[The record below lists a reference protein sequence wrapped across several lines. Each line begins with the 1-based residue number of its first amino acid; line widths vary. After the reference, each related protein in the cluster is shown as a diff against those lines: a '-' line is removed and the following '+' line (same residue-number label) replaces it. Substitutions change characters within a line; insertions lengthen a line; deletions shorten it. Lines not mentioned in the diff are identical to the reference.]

1 MLGIQLFRAALTPL
15 QKAFTCICCSS
26 MYLTRL
32 VHSKT
37 LLLLREAFTSLL
49 PVVLVMNIIVLLSG
63 LSGLLASQGV
73 VAEGFI
79 NGNEV
84 SRLYFF
90 LVPFFLN
97 ISLSTLMAK
106 EKDLDQVST
115 VLISVVCFLRVS
127 GFLFIDST
135 GQILSFQGSVLT
147 SIPATL
153 VAVTLLHYF
162 SRFSA
167 LQFFR
172 GRSEVSPALQ
182 RTLNLL
188 IPGLL
193 TVLCFELIGQGFR
206 LFFKAGLFSFLFEIL
221 PKLQATQEVILFKL
235 ISQLSWFFGIHG
247 EYSAD
252 GLFRILN
259 AIPSSEA
266 GSIHFKVL
274 HDVFMNIG
282 GSGSTFVIPLAILFL
297 PGSTQFKSIAQLS
310 LPFALFNVNEILLF
324 GLPIILNPLFLAPFL
339 LAPLVNMAIALTA
352 IHWGAFT
359 ISATAINWMS
369 PPLYSAYTASGG
381 SGGAVLTQ
389 FLCIVI
395 DMGIYYPFLVLAKQ
409 QSNTPRALRKLL
421 DGDAYQFVNREINR
435 QEERRFMTQKMDQ
448 VQGMEE
454 VQRLLQQLKGG
465 QFLLYFQ
472 PKVDAQSEALV
483 GLETLL
489 RFQNAAGKIVPP
501 TFLPILYQQGLS
513 KAVDQKVLSLVF
525 DQIKQWRGEGQRF
538 PQISINLDKDFLLD
552 PPSVQT
558 LIAKA
563 RQEGIYFELE
573 ITEHTYT
580 SEVQSLA
587 SVVRDLRSAG
597 HQVSIDDFG
606 AGYSS
611 LTTLVS
617 LEADSVKLDRK
628 LVIAPEGERQR
639 GQVLLEASVKLC
651 HDLGF
656 SVVAEGIESL
666 SQLQLVQ
673 HCGVDFVQGYYTG
686 KPMPSDQ
693 VSQLFQA

>member
-1 MLGIQLFRAALTPL
+1 
-15 QKAFTCICCSS
+15 
-26 MYLTRL
+26 MYLNRL
-32 VHSKT
+32 IHFKT

-49 PVVLVMNIIVLLSG
+49 PVVLVMNIVVLLSG
-63 LSGLLASQGV
+63 LSDVLASQGV

-106 EKDLDQVST
+106 EKELDQVST
-115 VLISVVCFLRVS
+115 VLISAVCFLRVS

-135 GQILSFQGSVLT
+135 GQILSFQGSVIT
-147 SIPATL
+147 SVPATL

-162 SRFSA
+162 SRFSS

-172 GRSEVSPALQ
+172 GRSEVSPVLQ

-193 TVLCFELIGQGFR
+193 TMLCCELVGHGFR
-206 LFFKAGLFSFLFEIL
+206 LFFKAGVFSILFAAL
-221 PKLQATQEVILFKL
+221 PKLQDIQEVILFKL

-259 AIPSSEA
+259 EIPSSQA

-282 GSGSTFVIPLAILFL
+282 GSGSTFVVPLAILSL
-297 PGSTQFKSIAQLS
+297 PGSAPFKSIAQLS

-339 LAPLVNMAIALTA
+339 LAPLVNLAIALTA
-352 IHWGAFT
+352 IHLGVFT
-359 ISATAINWMS
+359 ISAPAINWMS
-369 PPLYSAYTASGG
+369 PPLYSAYAVSGG

-389 FLCIVI
+389 LLCIAI
-395 DMGIYYPFLVLAKQ
+395 DMSIYYPFLLLAKQ
-409 QSNTPRALRKLL
+409 QSKTPLDLRKRLHS
-421 DGDAYQFVNREINR
+421 DAYQFVNTEINR
-435 QEERRFMTQKMDQ
+435 QEERRFITQKIDQ
-448 VQGMEE
+448 VRGMEE
-454 VQRLLQQLKGG
+454 TQRLLQQLKGG

-472 PKVDAQSEALV
+472 PKVDAKSKALV

-489 RFQNAAGKIVPP
+489 RFQDAGGKITPP

-525 DQIKQWRGEGQRF
+525 DQIKQWRGDGQKL

-552 PPSVQT
+552 PPSVKAF
-558 LIAKA
+558 IAQAK
-563 RQEGIYFELE
+563 QEEIYFELE

-587 SVVRDLRSAG
+587 SVVRDLRAAG

-628 LVIAPEGERQR
+628 LVAAPEGESQR
-639 GQVLLEASVKLC
+639 GQVLLQSSVKLC

-656 SVVAEGIESL
+656 AVVAEGVESL

-693 VSQLFQA
+693 VSRLFQA

>member
-1 MLGIQLFRAALTPL
+1 
-15 QKAFTCICCSS
+15 
-26 MYLTRL
+26 MYLNRL
-32 VHSKT
+32 IHFKT

-49 PVVLVMNIIVLLSG
+49 PVVLVMNIVVLLSG
-63 LSGLLASQGV
+63 LSDVLASQGV

-84 SRLYFF
+84 GRLYFF

-106 EKDLDQVST
+106 EKELDQVST
-115 VLISVVCFLRVS
+115 ILISAVCFLRVS
-127 GFLFIDST
+127 GFLFINTT
-135 GQILSFQGSVLT
+135 GQILSFQGSVIT

-162 SRFSA
+162 SRFSS

-172 GRSEVSPALQ
+172 GRSEMSPALQ

-193 TVLCFELIGQGFR
+193 TMLCCELVGQGFR
-206 LFFKAGLFSFLFEIL
+206 LFFKAGIFSALFAVL
-221 PKLQATQEVILFKL
+221 PKLQDIQEVILFKL

-259 AIPSSEA
+259 EIPSSQA
-266 GSIHFKVL
+266 GSIRFKVL

-282 GSGSTFVIPLAILFL
+282 GSGSTFVVPLAILFL
-297 PGSTQFKSIAQLS
+297 PGSAPFKSMAQLS

-339 LAPLVNMAIALTA
+339 LAPLINLAIALTA
-352 IHWGAFT
+352 IHLGVFT
-359 ISATAINWMS
+359 LSAPAINWMS
-369 PPLYSAYTASGG
+369 PPLYSAYAASGG

-389 FLCIVI
+389 LLCIVI
-395 DMGIYYPFLVLAKQ
+395 DMSIYYPFLILAQQ
-409 QSNTPRALRKLL
+409 QSNTPLKLSKRL
-421 DGDAYQFVNREINR
+421 HSDAYQFVNTELNR
-435 QEERRFMTQKMDQ
+435 QEERRFITQKIDQ
-448 VQGMEE
+448 VRGMEE
-454 VQRLLQQLKGG
+454 AQRLLQQLKGG
-465 QFLLYFQ
+465 QFILYFQ
-472 PKVDAQSEALV
+472 PKVDAKSKALV

-489 RFQNAAGKIVPP
+489 RFQDAKGKITPP

-525 DQIKQWRGEGQRF
+525 GQIKQWRGDGQKF
-538 PQISINLDKDFLLD
+538 PQISINLDKNFLLD
-552 PPSVQT
+552 PPSVQA
-558 LIAKA
+558 LIAQA
-563 RQEGIYFELE
+563 RQEDICFELE

-587 SVVRDLRSAG
+587 SVVRDLRAAG
-597 HQVSIDDFG
+597 HQVAIDDFG

-628 LVIAPEGERQR
+628 LVAAPEGESQR
-639 GQVLLEASVKLC
+639 GRVLLESSVKLC

-656 SVVAEGIESL
+656 AVVAEGIESS
-666 SQLQLVQ
+666 SQLKLVQ

-686 KPMPSDQ
+686 KPMPSNQ
-693 VSQLFQA
+693 ASRLFHA